1 LNSRSGLA
9 TPVERGKTGSPAQEA
24 EDTNLRT
31 LPVAFA
37 GILAFAVVF
46 QGTAAPPVAAQA
58 YQPTWES
65 LDSRPMPEWFG
76 DAKFGI
82 FIHWGVYSVPA
93 WIRVQEGKYASYAE
107 WYYARVMGELKG
119 DEDFHERTFGQDFEY
134 RDFAPMF
141 TADLFEPE
149 LWASLF
155 AESGARYVVLT
166 SKHHDGFCLWP
177 TQSPFK
183 ENWNSM
189 DVGPMRD
196 LVGELTDAVRAQGLR
211 MGLYYSLIEWETN
224 RTGRTPSGR
233 LIPQEAMDE
242 YGIPIDRYVDDHV
255 IPQLQELVTEY
266 QPAVIFSD
274 AGEWD
279 EDEDFWKTK
288 EFLAWLYNNAPNKDE
303 VVVNDRWAKG
313 MVGQHGDYYS
323 SEYQDL
329 EGVGVGHPWEESRGM
344 GRSYGYNRA
353 ENINHYRTSKELV
366 HELIDVVSRGGNLLL
381 NVGPTADGR
390 IPVIM
395 QQRLRDMGSWLQIN
409 GEAIYGTRAWR
420 PGGNRSFGGSSSPGD
435 DSAPAA
441 NNPTDIRFTRKG
453 SDLFAHFLEWP
464 EGEVRIGG
472 LDRTEGLTVELLG
485 FHGPVEWR
493 AEGESILINPPLM
506 SPSEVPSPYAYVFKI
521 GAALPAA

>member
-1 LNSRSGLA
+1 MPRVIRTAVSYAAVLLLCCVG
-9 TPVERGKTGSPAQEA
+9 GWTGHA
-24 EDTNLRT
+24 
-31 LPVAFA
+31 
-37 GILAFAVVF
+37 
-46 QGTAAPPVAAQA
+46 AAQV
-58 YQPTWES
+58 YEPSWES
-65 LDSRPMPEWFG
+65 LDSRPVPDWFG
-76 DAKFGI
+76 NDKFGI

-93 WIRVQEGKYASYAE
+93 WIRVQEGRYASYAE

-119 DEDFHERTFGQDFEY
+119 DEDFHERTFGEDFEY

-141 TADLFEPE
+141 TAQLFDPD

-177 TQSPFK
+177 TASEFK
-183 ENWNSM
+183 ENWNSW
-189 DVGPMRD
+189 DVGPRRD
-196 LVGELTDAVRAQGLR
+196 LLGELSEAVRAQGLR

-233 LIPQEAMDE
+233 YIPQEAMDR

-255 IPQLQELVTEY
+255 LPQLRELVLQY
-266 QPAVIFSD
+266 QPALIFSD

-279 EDEDFWKTK
+279 QDEEFWKTK

-303 VVVNDRWAKG
+303 VVVNDRWARG
-313 MVGQHGDYYS
+313 MPGNHGDYFS
-323 SEYQDL
+323 SEYQDT
-329 EGVGVGHPWEESRGM
+329 EAVGISHPWEESRGM

-395 QQRLRDMGSWLQIN
+395 QQRLRDIGAWLRIN
-409 GEAIYGTRAWR
+409 GEAIYGTRSWV
-420 PGGNRSFGGSSSPGD
+420 GSGRASSGR
-435 DSAPAA
+435 DSAS
-441 NNPTDIRFTRKG
+441 TVRYTRNG
-453 SDLFAHFLEWP
+453 PDLYVHLLEWP
-464 EGEVRIGG
+464 EGEIRIDG
-472 LDRTEGLTVELLG
+472 LDRTEGVTVELLG
-485 FHGPVEWR
+485 FDGRVAWRVE
-493 AEGESILINPPLM
+493 GGSLIIVPPLM
-506 SPSEVPSPYAYVFKI
+506 SPRQVPSTYAYVFKI
-521 GAALPAA
+521 GAALR